1 MPEIIFPILLILF
14 FCRNKPRLKK
24 EKKKKKKTSSTFS
37 SIDNNIPMETM
48 EHGGI
53 PRSLIK
59 ASAALE
65 STGVP

>member
-1 MPEIIFPILLILF
+1 MPEIIFPILLILS
-14 FCRNKPRLKK
+14 FCRNKPRLKE
-24 EKKKKKKTSSTFS
+24 EKKKKKASSTFS

-48 EHGGI
+48 EHGGV

>member
-24 EKKKKKKTSSTFS
+24 EKKKKKASSTFS

-48 EHGGI
+48 EHGGV